1 MCYNYYF
8 NFFLKLNFNLKY
20 VNQNQKIKKMDISSA
35 NNSAIRKFIN
45 DTLKPYD
52 CIWFNENMEK
62 HIKPLKENAIKY
74 IIELAGRPY
83 LYIHK
88 IFIDLIL
95 EWNQKKVARNFYE
108 CPLNLFHIGEIYE
121 LPTKEVCEFIKQSYD
136 KIDADMIYIHGS
148 STGLEEHAIIQS
160 GVFDTILDIKSFD
173 KYPNP
178 IYCDDVYKMNVKDP
192 IPDCDKDKRILVV
205 CCYPTVKMFRDIIT
219 GLRINKDNYVGIV
232 FIGDLVRGHCL
243 PKEYN
248 KYLNLCNWNL
258 IEFGTENSICFNDIL
273 DAELAF
279 KKYNYIN
286 GLTHFHRE
294 SQQMF
299 YINENIPF
307 PEKPLVVQESLVILD
322 TILKLSPSNVLV
334 LLMIEQIYLTRYY
347 GISWDINLDT
357 IPQLNNLVID
367 KVYETY
373 KSKNNTS
380 DDTLPEEIVSIYF
393 NTITSEKFHL
403 DRLLFVKQDI
413 IKSFE
418 RINREFLSMMT
429 MKTNVLYKINII
441 REITTVDK
449 YRDKYFNYCD
459 ICFKNF
465 NFKCSGCKIAKYCS
479 KKCQIIDCKVLDH
492 DCVILKSC
500 QEYFGKDAL
509 SNPPKEVSIQI
520 KQPN

>member
-1 MCYNYYF
+1 ME
-8 NFFLKLNFNLKY
+8 KLHAINPVIEKY
-20 VNQNQKIKKMDISSA
+20 INDISKPIDGIWYDETIEKLIKRTKED
-35 NNSAIRKFIN
+35 AI
-45 DTLKPYD
+45 
-52 CIWFNENMEK
+52 K
-62 HIKPLKENAIKY
+62 HITY
-74 IIELAGRPY
+74 FAGNPY

-88 IFIDLIL
+88 KFIDWME
-95 EWNQKKVARNFYE
+95 EWRKNITKRNYYE
-108 CPLNLFHIGEIYE
+108 CPLNLFNLGDIYE
-121 LPTKEVCEFIKQSYD
+121 LPTLEVCEFIKTAFD
-136 KIDADMIYIHGS
+136 KSNADMIYIHGS
-148 STGLEEHAIIQS
+148 STGLEEHALIQS
-160 GVFDTILDIKSFD
+160 EVFDTIPDIKSFD

-178 IYCDDVYKMNVKDP
+178 IYSNDVWKMNVKDP
-192 IPDCDKDKRILVV
+192 IPECDKDKRILVV

-219 GLRINKDNYVGIV
+219 GLRTNKDNYVGIV

-243 PKEYN
+243 PKGYE
-248 KYLNLCNWNL
+248 KILKLCNCNL

-286 GLTHFHRE
+286 GLTHYHHE

-299 YINENIPF
+299 YINENIPI
-307 PEKPLVVQESLVILD
+307 ENKQEIVQASLIKLD
-322 TILKLSPSNVLV
+322 NILKLSHSNILV

-347 GISWDINLDT
+347 GITWDINLDA
-357 IPQLNNLVID
+357 ILLLINLVVN

-373 KSKNNTS
+373 KSKSITS

-418 RINREFLSMMT
+418 RINREYLSIMT

-441 REITTVDK
+441 REITIVDK

-459 ICFKNF
+459 ICFEKF

-479 KKCQIIDCKVLDH
+479 KKCQLIDCKVLEH

>member
-1 MCYNYYF
+1 ME
-8 NFFLKLNFNLKY
+8 KLHAINLTIQKY
-20 VNQNQKIKKMDISSA
+20 L
-35 NNSAIRKFIN
+35 N
-45 DTLKPYD
+45 DTSKPID
-52 CIWFNENMEK
+52 GIWYNAPLEE
-62 HIKPLKENAIKY
+62 HIKSIKEKAIKY

-95 EWNQKKVARNFYE
+95 EWNARKMNENFNE
-108 CPLNLFHIGEIYE
+108 CPLKLFHFGEIYE

-136 KIDADMIYIHGS
+136 KIDANMIYIHGS
-148 STGLEEHAIIQS
+148 STGLEEHALIQS
-160 GVFDTILDIKSFD
+160 GVFNTIPDIKSFD
-173 KYPNP
+173 KYPKC

-192 IPDCDKDKRILVV
+192 IPECDKDKRILVI

-219 GLRINKDNYVGIV
+219 GLRTNKDNYVGIV

-279 KKYNYIN
+279 KKFKNIH
-286 GLTHFHRE
+286 GLTHYHHE
-294 SQQMF
+294 SQQML

-307 PEKPLVVQESLVILD
+307 PEKPLVVQESLIKLD
-322 TILKLSPSNVLV
+322 SILKLSPTNVLV

-347 GISWDINLDT
+347 GIVWDINLDS
-357 IPQLNNLVID
+357 IPQLNNLVLD
-367 KVYETY
+367 KVYKTY
-373 KSKNNTS
+373 KSKSITS

-393 NTITSEKFHL
+393 NTITSGKFHL

-418 RINREFLSMMT
+418 RINREYLSIMT

-441 REITTVDK
+441 REITIVDK

-459 ICFKNF
+459 ICFKDF

-479 KKCQIIDCKVLDH
+479 KKCQIIDCKILDH
-492 DCVILKSC
+492 DCIILKSC

-509 SNPPKEVSIQI
+509 SNPPK
-520 KQPN
+520 